1 MRPPRPQDG
10 PTVVDMLN
18 DEARALIGVGF
29 TGLDWVTAPWS
40 APGVELE
47 RDFAVVH
54 DRRGDL
60 AGYFFLEYETA
71 QAQVFSIGGVAL
83 AHHGRGLG
91 AAIVSEIEQR
101 ALAQV
106 PAAAAPDVTWRM
118 GALADEPRV
127 AALLAAHGFV
137 ETRRFWSMRIA
148 FDGPPQPAAP
158 ISGIALRTL
167 AAGEEAAVHDCMVD
181 AFRDHWG
188 EPIEPLDRWLHNHVH
203 AAERFQPDLWQV
215 ALDGD
220 RMVGALV
227 AGPVADEEP
236 EMGYIDLVGVR
247 RDSRGRGI
255 GEALLR
261 SSLCSLHQ
269 HGRAG
274 AMLIVDSESITG
286 ATRLYQRV
294 GMTAQPR
301 FANWDR
307 PLRPPAA

>member
-1 MRPPRPQDG
+1 MRPPRLEDG
-10 PTVVDMLN
+10 PAVVEMLN
-18 DEARALIGVGF
+18 EEARALIGVGF

-47 RDFAVVH
+47 RDFAVVYD
-54 DRRGDL
+54 DRGGL
-60 AGYFFLEYETA
+60 AGYFFLDHEPP

-91 AAIVSEIEQR
+91 SAIVSEIQRR
-101 ALAQV
+101 ALEQV
-106 PAAAAPDVTWRM
+106 PAGGPAVTWRM

-127 AALLAAHGFV
+127 AALLTAHGFI

-148 FDGPPQPAAP
+148 FDGPPQPPAA

-167 AAGEEAAVHDCMVD
+167 ADGEEAAVHDCMVD

-188 EPIEPLDRWLHNHVH
+188 EAIDPLDRWLHHHVH
-203 AAERFQPDLWQV
+203 AAERFRPQLWQV

-220 RMVGALV
+220 RIVGALV
-227 AGPVADEEP
+227 ASPVADEEP

-261 SSLCSLHQ
+261 RGLCSLHQ
-269 HGRAG
+269 DGRAG
-274 AMLIVDSESITG
+274 ALLIVDSESVTG

-294 GMTAQPR
+294 GMTARPR

>member
-1 MRPPRPQDG
+1 MRPPHLDDG
-10 PTVVDMLN
+10 PAVVQMLN
-18 DEARALIGVGF
+18 DEARALVGVGF

-40 APGVELE
+40 APGVDLE

-54 DRRGDL
+54 DDDGHL
-60 AGYFFLEYETA
+60 AGYFFLEYEPD

-83 AHHGRGLG
+83 VHHGRGLG
-91 AAIVSEIEQR
+91 SAIVSEIERR

-106 PAAAAPDVTWRM
+106 PAGGPPANWRM

-127 AALLAAHGFV
+127 DALLSAHGFV

-158 ISGIALRTL
+158 ISGITLRAL

-188 EPIEPLDRWLHNHVH
+188 EAIEPLDRWLHHHVH
-203 AAERFQPDLWQV
+203 AAERFQPQLWQV

-227 AGPVADEEP
+227 ASPVADEDP

-261 SSLCSLHQ
+261 RGLCGLHQ
-269 HGRAG
+269 QGRAG
-274 AMLIVDSESITG
+274 ALLIVDSESITG

-294 GMTAQPR
+294 GMTARPR